1 MMSPPQLIPPASPVQ
16 VFAGTEDPG
25 GNFRDTGHGPFR
37 ALIVSSLRAQVI
49 AINHSKLSGIKSGD
63 TLPDSIPLNRIE
75 TSNLSNKYGCTEWP
89 RQDPPPHLMRETIS
103 GRTGG
108 VLTCLT
114 KYPYALLFSPRNDMI
129 GM

>member
-16 VFAGTEDPG
+16 VFAGTEDSG
-25 GNFRDTGHGPFR
+25 GDFRDTGHGPFR
-37 ALIVSSLRAQVI
+37 ALIVSSLRAQVT

-75 TSNLSNKYGCTEWP
+75 TSNILNTYGCTEWP

-114 KYPYALLFSPRNDMI
+114 KSLFH
-129 GM
+129 

>member
-1 MMSPPQLIPPASPVQ
+1 VMSPPQLIPPASPVQ

-114 KYPYALLFSPRNDMI
+114 KSLFH
-129 GM
+129 